1 MKINNI
7 SNTNINN
14 NRQSFNGLGER
25 SVEFMVKSS
34 DKIAAAGLVATFIA
48 QDGIG
53 SIIPRILT
61 GFTRNSDKTGKPNYR
76 FAALEACREILT
88 GPPVMLL
95 PILTLGFAQKHI
107 GAILKS
113 PVSVIE
119 SFSNTLKGVFTKHK
133 SNFSNASKIK
143 TDFYKTSWES
153 TLKTSCGKDYK
164 MNNGLV
170 NKLTSLM
177 TELEN
182 APAKV
187 KGQPNARTAKVIT
200 GEITELVSKE
210 LKSHADV
217 ANSFAKVAYK
227 DGLGKTASTSIGA
240 FVGHMQNFAKD
251 MFGKITEAKP
261 KSLDKVIE
269 TVNNTT
275 KKRVGQRVATNF
287 LTLGAVLL
295 YSIVVPKLYKK
306 LNKTNPGLIGL
317 TDDDKKTSV
326 VSTKKPVDY
335 QAFDKLKD
343 NNDSNQVA
351 FKGLGLN
358 KLAGAVQKDGGIRK
372 FANAF
377 EFNGINMSFAT
388 LMSFMGFGILAPR
401 VANAYDKHD
410 KREILT
416 RDIFTIAALV
426 FGSKALLKNIATS
439 FEKKTGI
446 VLSEKPENYF
456 EKSKTK
462 QMLDKL
468 HPFNGVQVFSNNDIA
483 LKYTNIDK
491 YKGGFKGFCEF
502 ISRTGG
508 DLKKFFA
515 NDAVTK
521 QNMEAMLKK
530 GLDKATN
537 EEIIKAASNK
547 KNQKYIKNIIEVFK
561 KENNT
566 FVKKSKSIIGVF
578 DFVATFFAIPAFMI
592 FLQKLN
598 EKVTKSAI
606 AKENN
611 EKRAFNQK
619 FTAIKLTSELKQPE
633 ASKLYMK

>member
-7 SNTNINN
+7 SNTNIGN
-14 NRQSFNGLGER
+14 NRQSFNGLGEK

-61 GFTRNSDKTGKPNYR
+61 GFTRNSDKTGKLNYR

-95 PILTLGFAQKHI
+95 PIVILGSVQKRI
-107 GAILKS
+107 GATLKS
-113 PVSVIE
+113 PVSAIE
-119 SFSNTLKGVFTKHK
+119 SFTNTLKGVFQK
-133 SNFSNASKIK
+133 SKNDFSNASKIK
-143 TDFYKTSWES
+143 SDFYATSWET
-153 TLKTSCGKDYK
+153 TLKTTCGKDYK
-164 MNNGLV
+164 TNTGLIK
-170 NKLTSLM
+170 KLTSLM
-177 TELEN
+177 TELES
-182 APAKV
+182 APVKV
-187 KGQPNARTAKVIT
+187 KGQPDARTSKVIT
-200 GEITELVSKE
+200 GEIAELVSKE

-227 DGLGKTASTSIGA
+227 DGLGKTATASVGA
-240 FVGHMQNFAKD
+240 FAGHMQNFAKD
-251 MFGKITEAKP
+251 MFGKIGEVKP
-261 KSLDKVIE
+261 KSFDKLIE
-269 TVNNTT
+269 TVNNTAN
-275 KKRVGQRVATNF
+275 KRIGTRVATNF

-306 LNKTNPGLIGL
+306 INKTNPGLIGL
-317 TDDDKKTSV
+317 TDDDKKPTVTSNP
-326 VSTKKPVDY
+326 KPVDY
-335 QAFDKLKD
+335 QAFEKLKD
-343 NNDSNQVA
+343 NENNKVA
-351 FKGLGLN
+351 FKGLGIE
-358 KLAGAVQKDGGIRK
+358 KIAKAVQKDGGIRK
-372 FANAF
+372 FANAY

-388 LMSFMGFGILAPR
+388 LMSFMGLGILAPR

-468 HPFNGVQVFSNNDIA
+468 HPFSGVQVFSNNDIS
-483 LKYTNIDK
+483 LKYTNVDK
-491 YKGGFKGFCEF
+491 FKGGLKGFCDF
-502 ISRTGG
+502 ITKSGG

-521 QNMEAMLKK
+521 QNMEKMLKK
-530 GLDKATN
+530 GLDKASN
-537 EEIIKAASNK
+537 EEIIKAVSNK
-547 KNQKYIKNIIEVFK
+547 KNQKFVKNIVEVFK
-561 KENNT
+561 NENNT
-566 FVKKSKSIIGVF
+566 FVKRSKSIIGVF
-578 DFVATFFAIPAFMI
+578 DFVATFIAIPAFMI
-592 FLQKLN
+592 FLQKFN
-598 EKVTKSAI
+598 EKMTKRAI
-606 AKENN
+606 AN
-611 EKRAFNQK
+611 EQAQKKAVEQK
-619 FTAIKLTSELKQPE
+619 FTAVKLKSDLISPD
-633 ASKLYMK
+633 ASKLNYK